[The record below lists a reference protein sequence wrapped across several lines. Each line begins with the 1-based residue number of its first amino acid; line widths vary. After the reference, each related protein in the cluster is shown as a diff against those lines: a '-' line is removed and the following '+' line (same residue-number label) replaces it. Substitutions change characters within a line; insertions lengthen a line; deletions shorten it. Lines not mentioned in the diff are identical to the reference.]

1 MASHVPVNPLSQTV
15 SLQRTSEPGIISC
28 GEVRGMLPFLVLH
41 MMNLIHQG
49 TQLPQG
55 TCDTEQ
61 SMVRMQ
67 LSELPCNLRPKHV
80 LLGNEK
86 TENWC

>member
-1 MASHVPVNPLSQTV
+1 MVASHVPVNPLSQTV
-15 SLQRTSEPGIISC
+15 SLQRTSESGIISC

-55 TCDTEQ
+55 ALVRVHWVFYVSNDTPE
-61 SMVRMQ
+61 VT
-67 LSELPCNLRPKHV
+67 
-80 LLGNEK
+80 LLLLF
-86 TENWC
+86 